1 MADAPK
7 GFADMFAKL
16 GEQLRIPSFDMGMI
30 LEHHQKNI
38 DAMTR
43 SWQAFAN
50 GATAIANKQ
59 RALVE
64 AAVKEVTE
72 MAKEFKPAGSP
83 QEIFAKQT
91 EFAKRAMEAAIANT
105 RDIAEVAQHSG
116 NEALS
121 IIHERMQESL
131 QEIRASLEKKK

>member
-1 MADAPK
+1 MAVAPRD
-7 GFADMFAKL
+7 FADMFKRL
-16 GEQLRIPSFDMGMI
+16 GEQLQVPSFDMGRI

-64 AAVKEVTE
+64 AAVIEATE
-72 MAKEFKPAGSP
+72 MAKEFKPSGSP
-83 QEIFAKQT
+83 QEIFDKQA

-116 NEALS
+116 NEALA

-131 QEIRASLEKKK
+131 QEIRDSLERK

>member
-1 MADAPK
+1 MTDAPK
-7 GFADMFAKL
+7 SFADMFTKL
-16 GEQLRIPSFDMGMI
+16 GEQLKIPSFDMGRIM
-30 LEHHQKNI
+30 EHHHKNL

-64 AAVKEVTE
+64 AAVREVTE
-72 MAKEFKPAGSP
+72 MAKDFKPVGSP
-83 QEIFAKQT
+83 QEIFAKQA

-131 QEIRASLEKKK
+131 QEIRASLEKK

>member
-1 MADAPK
+1 MAVAPRD
-7 GFADMFAKL
+7 FADMFKRL
-16 GEQLRIPSFDMGMI
+16 GEQLHVPSFDMGRI

-43 SWQAFAN
+43 SWQAFAH
-50 GATAIANKQ
+50 GATTIANKQ

-64 AAVKEVTE
+64 AAVIEATE
-72 MAKEFKPAGSP
+72 MAKEFKPTGSP
-83 QEIFAKQT
+83 QEIFEKQA
-91 EFAKRAMEAAIANT
+91 EFAKRAMDAAIANT

-116 NEALS
+116 TEALA

-131 QEIRASLEKKK
+131 QEIRESLEKK